1 MGCETVEIGT
11 NHLIQ
16 WEKEEHV
23 YKAIILALG
32 KYVCHCVKVSIDT
45 WLFVITCSTY
55 DLILETKAEMI
66 HKEVVKLIGDNV
78 SH

>member
-1 MGCETVEIGT
+1 VKFEVDNCISVVPISNIVGCETVEIGT

-45 WLFVITCSTY
+45 
-55 DLILETKAEMI
+55 
-66 HKEVVKLIGDNV
+66 
-78 SH
+78 